1 MESSWNS
8 HPLLQMNPNLVLSEQ
23 PTSEEKHDIP
33 KEKHDIP
40 KQYCSP
46 TIYMP
51 SAIIFSNSLIQI

>member
-1 MESSWNS
+1 MESSWNL

-23 PTSEEKHDIP
+23 PNSE
-33 KEKHDIP
+33 EKHDIP

-51 SAIIFSNSLIQI
+51 SAIIYSNSLIQI